1 MKSIAKIILAIAVV
15 VAVSGIAQINDNLE
29 TRVASCDP
37 MFSADLKS
45 GERCVRYAL
54 EVHNE
59 KVNRG
64 WGITIVS
71 SVVALIAFAY
81 ACADGNKNSTPKKP

>member
-1 MKSIAKIILAIAVV
+1 M
-15 VAVSGIAQINDNLE
+15 SGIAQINDNLE

-37 MFSADLKS
+37 MFSADLAS

-54 EVHNE
+54 ETHNDI
-59 KVNRG
+59 VNRG

-71 SVVALIAFAY
+71 SIIALAAWATIY
-81 ACADGNKNSTPKKP
+81 SEDGKK